1 MSQSLI
7 IVGGNL
13 HASVLVDVLSFD
25 RSVKIVGFTDSSDQC
40 ALSRK
45 FGIKYLGNDTAISEF
60 DPNNHFLVNG
70 IGSNAP
76 GGNRNSAYKKFKAL
90 GFRFFPIVHPSATV
104 SKNAKLGEGV
114 QIMAGAV
121 IQPFSTIGDNTI
133 INTRATVDHDCLI
146 GSDCHIAPGATLSG
160 SVTIGSNVH
169 IGTGASIV
177 QQISIG
183 ADSMVGAGAV
193 VVSSFGKGSFLLGIP
208 ARNRGG
214 EK

>member
-104 SKNAKLGEGV
+104 S
-114 QIMAGAV
+114 
-121 IQPFSTIGDNTI
+121 
-133 INTRATVDHDCLI
+133 
-146 GSDCHIAPGATLSG
+146 LSG